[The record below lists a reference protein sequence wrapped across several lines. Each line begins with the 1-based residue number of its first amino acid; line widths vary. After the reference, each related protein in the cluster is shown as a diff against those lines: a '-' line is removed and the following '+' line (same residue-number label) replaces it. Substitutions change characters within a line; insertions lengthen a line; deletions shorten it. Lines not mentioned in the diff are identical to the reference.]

1 MTFFFILIFII
12 ILFISIF
19 LSNPKKKKVQYALVV
34 TAIYSTSV
42 IIYLFVGS
50 IDSFFFE
57 KKIEKEIE
65 SLIENPERL
74 IKTDPKKLIFYLESK
89 LKKNPNDL
97 EGWKLLA
104 RTCLITGHNQKA
116 SLYYSQAL
124 KLFPKNEDI
133 LYEYAILKK
142 NTNKVNGAFK
152 LLDKIDLSQT
162 NNPNIVSFFFELLKE
177 TRNFNI
183 LKEKIINFNENKN
196 IDKKTK
202 EKLIGIFELN

>member
-202 EKLIGIFELN
+202 EKLIGIFELK

>member
-162 NNPNIVSFFFELLKE
+162 DNPNIVSFFFELLKE

>member
-133 LYEYAILKK
+133 L
-142 NTNKVNGAFK
+142 
-152 LLDKIDLSQT
+152 
-162 NNPNIVSFFFELLKE
+162 
-177 TRNFNI
+177 
-183 LKEKIINFNENKN
+183 
-196 IDKKTK
+196 
-202 EKLIGIFELN
+202 